1 MAIDPI
7 KLEQDLSV
15 FGTVD
20 DLNYNDL
27 SCIVVMSNVDA
38 NNLTPILSIFQT
50 QVEPDYPICNN
61 FGFSNTNLKTQY
73 IKEVPLPPA
82 NNDSEPA

>member
-1 MAIDPI
+1 MAIDPTQ
-7 KLEQDLSV
+7 LEQDLSV

-27 SCIVVMSNVDA
+27 SCVVVMSNVNS

-50 QVEPDYPICNN
+50 QVEPDYPICSN
-61 FGFSNTNLKTQY
+61 FGFANESLKAQY

-82 NNDSEPA
+82 NNNSEPA